1 MCNSALRIYL
11 HMGIYLHIF
20 RIFIYSLRIYLYML
34 SVFEIRGLY
43 LSGKRDAREIQGQS
57 AEGTNPL
64 YQGTI
69 QFWLILG
76 L

>member
-1 MCNSALRIYL
+1 
-11 HMGIYLHIF
+11 
-20 RIFIYSLRIYLYML
+20 ML

-69 QFWLILG
+69 LFWLSILG